1 MTLSNTRIIPELQ
14 YWFNY
19 FIVHSAVNKYNVPK
33 PASISPDLFMTVGE
47 DQSFI
52 RLLFDDNWPSNLT
65 SYRYLYREIESSGS
79 WPSPVRERG
88 QVYPGSTRYYICDS
102 DNTSVC
108 TVNVFNLKQ
117 DDIILLNKL
126 LQYRIDSTS
135 VVNIGVVYGDLK
147 TNLSKLIYRFLDLKI
162 NKSYLDYL
170 SSSPIADEDK
180 VLECCYEVYV
190 ADKMFAYVS
199 GQNL

>member
-1 MTLSNTRIIPELQ
+1 
-14 YWFNY
+14 
-19 FIVHSAVNKYNVPK
+19 VNKYNIPK
-33 PASISPDLFMTVGE
+33 PASISPDLYMPIGE

-65 SYRYLYREIESSGS
+65 SFRYCYRKVESTGS

-88 QVYPGSTRYYICDS
+88 QVYPGSTSYYICDC
-102 DNTSVC
+102 DDISVC
-108 TVNVFNLKQ
+108 KVNVFGLVS
-117 DDIILLNKL
+117 DDILLLNKL

-135 VVNIGVVYGDLK
+135 LINIGVVYSDLT

-162 NKSYLDYL
+162 NKNYLDYL
-170 SSSPIADEDK
+170 SSIPIADEDK

-190 ADKMFAYVS
+190 TDKMFAYVS
-199 GQNL
+199 AQNL